1 MKFKSSISL
10 LLCLFSSLSILSEP
24 REIKNVLIVSDQDG
38 IEWNVAD
45 YLESYFTNKGYEVKN
60 ILISECTK
68 DDYACHGIVIMMN
81 VIKDNKVPQEMLAKI
96 AKKQKLAEE
105 TNETSIFFIST
116 ISGEEWDG
124 KNRMIDGITK
134 ASEMID
140 AEPIA
145 KRIIEKVKSKLNL
158 Q

>member
-1 MKFKSSISL
+1 MKLKNPIIL
-10 LLCLFSSLSILSEP
+10 LLCIFSVLTISSEP
-24 REIKNVLIVSDQDG
+24 TEIKNVLIVSDQDG

-68 DDYACHGIVIMMN
+68 NDYDCHGIVIMMN
-81 VIKDNKVPQEMLAKI
+81 VLKDNKIPQEMLSRI
-96 AKKQKLAEE
+96 AKKQELAKE
-105 TNETSIFFIST
+105 TNETNIFFIST
-116 ISGEEWDG
+116 ITGEEWDG

-134 ASEMID
+134 ASEMTD

-145 KRIIEKVKSKLNL
+145 KRIIQKIKSKLEI